1 MKVVHYHFTLQPK
14 DSSKCWNLTKVLR
27 ILLFML
33 LCVLKDTK
41 CHLRVLLDFRYMP
54 NMSGYIQYF
63 LFNDIHMG
71 LSLWWQIIYRVFMRA
86 TSQMFNTPNDTIAKI
101 SILQKVIVR
110 REREKS
116 ISQKAMMV
124 KKAVKNVLGF

>member
-1 MKVVHYHFTLQPK
+1 
-14 DSSKCWNLTKVLR
+14 
-27 ILLFML
+27 
-33 LCVLKDTK
+33 
-41 CHLRVLLDFRYMP
+41 
-54 NMSGYIQYF
+54 
-63 LFNDIHMG
+63 
-71 LSLWWQIIYRVFMRA
+71 
-86 TSQMFNTPNDTIAKI
+86 MFNTPNDTIAKI

>member
-1 MKVVHYHFTLQPK
+1 
-14 DSSKCWNLTKVLR
+14 
-27 ILLFML
+27 
-33 LCVLKDTK
+33 
-41 CHLRVLLDFRYMP
+41 
-54 NMSGYIQYF
+54 MS
-63 LFNDIHMG
+63 
-71 LSLWWQIIYRVFMRA
+71 
-86 TSQMFNTPNDTIAKI
+86 NTPNDTIAKI